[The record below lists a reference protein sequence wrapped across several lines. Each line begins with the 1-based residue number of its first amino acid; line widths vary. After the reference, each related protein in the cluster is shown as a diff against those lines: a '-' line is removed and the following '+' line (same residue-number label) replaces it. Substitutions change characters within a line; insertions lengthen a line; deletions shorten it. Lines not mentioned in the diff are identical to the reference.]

1 VDTEYRLVN
10 GRSVGPVIGVNR
22 ARLENNLRGHAR
34 GVEVF
39 VERRSV
45 NKLSGWISY
54 GYGVARYRDA
64 ETNMSFDGNYDQR
77 HTGNVYATYRLKP
90 TLNLSAKF
98 RYGSNFPIPGFLMM
112 QSNRIVLSEQ
122 RNQLRVPAYS
132 RLDIRANKAF
142 NFDRWKLTLYGEV
155 LNVLGRENI
164 RYTSEMDTVNGTLSI
179 NRDSMFP
186 LLPIAGIRVE
196 F

>member
-1 VDTEYRLVN
+1 
-10 GRSVGPVIGVNR
+10 
-22 ARLENNLRGHAR
+22 
-34 GVEVF
+34 
-39 VERRSV
+39 
-45 NKLSGWISY
+45 
-54 GYGVARYRDA
+54 
-64 ETNMSFDGNYDQR
+64 
-77 HTGNVYATYRLKP
+77 
-90 TLNLSAKF
+90 
-98 RYGSNFPIPGFLMM
+98 MM

-155 LNVLGRENI
+155 LNLLGRENI
-164 RYTSEMDTVNGTLSI
+164 RYTSEMDTVNGSLSI
-179 NRDSMFP
+179 SRDTMFP